1 MRLWIFPLLT
11 AVLSLGAFAVEPKV
25 AELSFD
31 ARFQKPGALADE
43 KTPDWLTNVEQQ
55 GGVFLDEPKAWQVAG
70 TAAEGVGKL
79 ILSIDRERMP
89 NNLVATILFD
99 GDEKADIAVQL
110 LDAQN
115 RVVVLDL
122 FGNIVDVGN
131 DVVTDTFV
139 IPLKKYPSAEKIVL
153 RRINGKVS
161 VHGIVLYPVVVE
173 GTPVNEAMQ
182 DLARVLGDPLSPEN
196 PLVKNLRQVAK
207 NSGVSI
213 SPAKAVP
220 ATTPSAT
227 KVPAVAVKI
236 EPYAAAT
243 IIPAGAAA
251 PPAPS
256 AGLVAYWSFDLGN
269 GADSSGNQ
277 ITGKIQ
283 GGAKA
288 ADGLF
293 GKALRLRKN
302 PTDDRSIPWDSMTIP
317 ANPKLDIG
325 DSVSLCAWIQFDSL
339 APRWGSQIIWH
350 GDDQFGRDPYVL
362 HLFPDGTLEMR
373 SDRSVTGRPQF
384 TVFEEEIYLT
394 PKGKPQMNQHVGAES
409 PRPLAPK
416 TWYFVTGTIGKISAR
431 QHALRLYVNGEIV
444 SEVET
449 DETLNYP
456 TQKMYT
462 TIGGVDLGSWQNFD
476 GLIDEVRIYNRSLS
490 PAEVK
495 QLYQQ
500 PRR

>member
-1 MRLWIFPLLT
+1 MRRWIFPLLT
-11 AVLSLGAFAVEPKV
+11 TVLSLGAFAVEPKI

-31 ARFQKPGALADE
+31 ARFQKPGALDDE

-70 TAAEGVGKL
+70 TAPEGVGKL
-79 ILSIDRERMP
+79 VLSIDRERMKS
-89 NNLVATILFD
+89 NLVATILFD

-131 DVVTDTFV
+131 DIATDTFV

-173 GTPVNEAMQ
+173 GTPVNDAMQ
-182 DLARVLGDPLSPEN
+182 ELARLLGDPLSPEN
-196 PLVKNLRQVAK
+196 PLVKSLRQVAK
-207 NSGVSI
+207 DSGVSI
-213 SPAKAVP
+213 SPAKTVT

-227 KVPAVAVKI
+227 KVPAEAAKI

-243 IIPAGAAA
+243 IVPAGTAG

-256 AGLVAYWSFDLGN
+256 AGLIAHWSFDLGN
-269 GADSSGNQ
+269 GADLSGNQ
-277 ITGKIQ
+277 ITGKIL
-283 GGAKA
+283 GGAQA

-302 PTDDRSIPWDSMTIP
+302 PTNDRSISWDSMTIP
-317 ANPKLDIG
+317 ANPKLDLG
-325 DSVSLCAWIQFDSL
+325 DSISLCAWIRFDSI

-350 GDDQFGRDPYVL
+350 GDDQYGRDPFVL
-362 HLFPDGTLEMR
+362 HVLADGTLEMR
-373 SDRSVTGRPQF
+373 SDRSVTGRPKF
-384 TVFEEEIYLT
+384 TVFEEEIYLS
-394 PKGKPQMNQHVGAES
+394 PKGKPLMNQHVGAES

-416 TWYFVTGTIGKISAR
+416 TWYFVTGTIGKVSAR
-431 QHALRLYVNGEIV
+431 QHAIRLYVNGEIV

-456 TQKMYT
+456 TEKMYT
-462 TIGGVDLGSWQNFD
+462 TIGAVDLGSWQNFD
-476 GLIDEVRIYNRSLS
+476 GLIDEVRIYNRSLT